1 MPELARRRP
10 LDERCPRSVYFL
22 GDVGGGFGDG
32 AGSRGGDA
40 LGPKNR
46 ATEKSRKKFRR
57 LLLLA
62 FALTAALAVA
72 KWSWIDA
79 QARAVVALSPLLET
93 PVLTPAVEA
102 VTGEPRFSETIV
114 AGNPSLVVR
123 PQGEGPW
130 PAIFFVNGVVTEGR
144 NLPEVRKLAEGLAR
158 AGYLVVVPDLPGLRR
173 GEIRPETVHETLEVA
188 RTISERPDARDGT
201 VGLVG
206 VSTGATLSLLAA
218 GDGEVAQRVSVV
230 AGVAP
235 YTDVRTV
242 LSTATTGHYRGA
254 DGEMV
259 PYEADPFLAGA
270 ITQSLVSTLPPSR
283 DRNVLL
289 DELEE
294 VDRLRPEFLDELRG
308 MGSDASSVAELLENR
323 DPARFDDLYAG
334 LPEEVRAKME
344 ELSPLAEG
352 GHVNVP
358 VEMVSGPH
366 DKYFPLSETH
376 AVVRI
381 APQARVTVSEAL
393 EHAELDSSVRHLPA
407 LLLMDGFVVRS
418 LRQTRL

>member
-1 MPELARRRP
+1 M
-10 LDERCPRSVYFL
+10 
-22 GDVGGGFGDG
+22 
-32 AGSRGGDA
+32 
-40 LGPKNR
+40 
-46 ATEKSRKKFRR
+46 
-57 LLLLA
+57 LLA
-62 FALTAALAVA
+62 FVLTAALAVA

-102 VTGEPRFSETIV
+102 VTGEPRFADTIV
-114 AGNPSLVVR
+114 AGNPALVVR
-123 PQGEGPW
+123 PRGEGPW

-144 NLPEVRKLAEGLAR
+144 KLPEVRKLAEGLAR

-242 LSTATTGHYRGA
+242 LSTATTGHYHGA

-259 PYEADPFLAGA
+259 PYEVDPFLAGA

-283 DRNVLL
+283 DRDVLL

-323 DPARFDDLYAG
+323 DPDRFDDLYAG

-344 ELSPLAEG
+344 ELSPLAG
-352 GHVNVP
+352 GAHVNVP

-418 LRQTRL
+418 LRQARL

>member
-1 MPELARRRP
+1 
-10 LDERCPRSVYFL
+10 L
-22 GDVGGGFGDG
+22 G
-32 AGSRGGDA
+32 S
-40 LGPKNR
+40 KNR
-46 ATEKSRKKFRR
+46 ATGKTRKKFRR

-62 FALTAALAVA
+62 FVLTAALAVTR
-72 KWSWIDA
+72 WSWIDA

-102 VTGEPRFSETIV
+102 VTGEPRFAETIV
-114 AGNPSLVVR
+114 AGNPALVVR
-123 PQGEGPW
+123 PRGKGPW

-144 NLPEVRKLAEGLAR
+144 KLPEVRKLAEGLAR

-259 PYEADPFLAGA
+259 PYEVDPFLAGA

-334 LPEEVRAKME
+334 LPEQVRAKME
-344 ELSPLAEG
+344 ELSPLAGG

-358 VEMVSGPH
+358 VEMISGPH

-376 AVVRI
+376 AVVRV

-418 LRQTRL
+418 LRQARL

>member
-1 MPELARRRP
+1 M
-10 LDERCPRSVYFL
+10 
-22 GDVGGGFGDG
+22 
-32 AGSRGGDA
+32 GSR
-40 LGPKNR
+40 KR
-46 ATEKSRKKFRR
+46 AAGEPGTTIWR

-62 FALTAALAVA
+62 FALTAALVVA

-79 QARAVVALSPLLET
+79 QARAVVALSPILEV

-102 VTGEPRFSETIV
+102 VTGEPRFEDTFV
-114 AGNPSLVVR
+114 AGNPAFVVR

-130 PAIFFVNGVVTEGR
+130 PAIFFVNGVVTQGR
-144 NLPEVRKLAEGLAR
+144 KLPEVRKLAEGLAR

-188 RTISERPDARDGT
+188 RAISERPDARDGT

-218 GDGEVAQRVSVV
+218 GDAEVARRVSVV

-259 PYEADPFLAGA
+259 PYEVDPFLAGA

-283 DRNVLL
+283 DRDVLL

-308 MGSDASSVAELLENR
+308 MGPDASSVAELLENR
-323 DPARFDDLYAG
+323 DPYRFDDLYTG
-334 LPEEVRAKME
+334 LPEGVRAKLE
-344 ELSPLAEG
+344 ELSPLAG
-352 GHVNVP
+352 GERVSVP
-358 VEMVSGPH
+358 VEMISGPH
-366 DKYFPLSETH
+366 DKYFPLSETR
-376 AVVRI
+376 AVVYI

-393 EHAELDSSVRHLPA
+393 DHAELEPSARNLPA
-407 LLLMDGFVVRS
+407 LLTMDGFVVRS
-418 LRQTRL
+418 LRQARI

>member
-1 MPELARRRP
+1 M
-10 LDERCPRSVYFL
+10 
-22 GDVGGGFGDG
+22 
-32 AGSRGGDA
+32 GS
-40 LGPKNR
+40 KNR
-46 ATEKSRKKFRR
+46 ATRKTRKKFRR

-62 FALTAALAVA
+62 FVLTAALAVTR
-72 KWSWIDA
+72 WSWIDA

-102 VTGEPRFSETIV
+102 VTGEPRFAETIV
-114 AGNPSLVVR
+114 AGNPALVVR
-123 PQGEGPW
+123 PRGKGPW
-130 PAIFFVNGVVTEGR
+130 PAIFFVNGVVTQGR
-144 NLPEVRKLAEGLAR
+144 KLPEVRKLAEGLAR

-188 RTISERPDARDGT
+188 RTISEWPDARDGT

-218 GDGEVAQRVSVV
+218 GDGEVAHRVSVV
-230 AGVAP
+230 AVVAP

-259 PYEADPFLAGA
+259 PYKVDPFLAGA

-283 DRNVLL
+283 DRDALL

-323 DPARFDDLYAG
+323 DPDRFDDLYAG
-334 LPEEVRAKME
+334 LPEGVRAKIE
-344 ELSPLAEG
+344 ELSPLACDRRLS
-352 GHVNVP
+352 VP
-358 VEMVSGPH
+358 VELVSGPQ

-376 AVVRI
+376 VVVRI

-418 LRQTRL
+418 LRQARL